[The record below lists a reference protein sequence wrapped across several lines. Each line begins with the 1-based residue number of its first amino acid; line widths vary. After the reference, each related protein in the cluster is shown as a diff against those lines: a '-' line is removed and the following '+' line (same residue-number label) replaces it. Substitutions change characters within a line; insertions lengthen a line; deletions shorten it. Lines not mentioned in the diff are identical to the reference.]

1 MITSYRDAERFLHGN
16 HTVYPPGPGAW
27 KQSST
32 LPKMASRPQGPGS
45 FMWWTFDPPDPQIV
59 LGALPSGKP
68 ALGPLPALHTAQ
80 ELPSAQH

>member
-1 MITSYRDAERFLHGN
+1 MITSYRDAEHFPHGN
-16 HTVYPPGPGAW
+16 RTVHPPAGPGAW

-45 FMWWTFDPPDPQIV
+45 FMWWTLGPPDPQIV

-68 ALGPLPALHTAQ
+68 TL
-80 ELPSAQH
+80 